1 MRMGVASLRTGYLE
15 FFGMSKMVHFLL
27 RIIGHRE
34 FWHVSWQTHS
44 PARSPTHH
52 DTVVSISPRLTKDS
66 IADLRK
72 NLALLSTQNA
82 GHRIEPSQILIFSLA
97 RIAR

>member
-1 MRMGVASLRTGYLE
+1 MG
-15 FFGMSKMVHFLL
+15 KIVHFLL
-27 RIIGHRE
+27 RMIGHKE

-44 PARSPTHH
+44 PDRSPTHH

-66 IADLRK
+66 IADLRE
-72 NLALLSTQNA
+72 NLALLSTQST
-82 GHRIEPSQILIFSLA
+82 GRRIEPSQILIFSLA